1 MPKVSVIIAVYN
13 RDADLRRALKSVL
26 DQSFTDF
33 ECIVVD
39 DASTI
44 DIRAIV
50 DSFGDARIRYFRRD
64 VNGGPSAAR
73 MDGYRAVGG
82 AYVIQLDSDWEF
94 FPWALERACHWLD
107 NRGDIDMACALHLR
121 DEDSR
126 MFVRVRGAPRLV
138 TPEQYRLQDPLP
150 DRISAVRR
158 NVVTDWLE
166 LPGTYFALEAH
177 QWISAELSHN
187 QIALDEP
194 WVLYHTQATDRI
206 TDDSSQARGQ
216 RALDDYV
223 TFLRERDDLIEGG
236 PCKAVDWV
244 LESAYLALRRA
255 KRPEADLA
263 ANALQR
269 RGITPSRVLAHSTA
283 ARIARKLR
291 LRRAPS
297 VSWL

>member
-73 MDGYRAVGG
+73 MDGYRAVAG

-206 TDDSSQARGQ
+206 TDDSSQVRAH

-223 TFLRERDDLIEGG
+223 TFVRERHDLIEGG

-255 KRPEADLA
+255 KRPETDLA
-263 ANALQR
+263 ANALER
-269 RGITPSRVLAHSTA
+269 RGITPSHVLARSTA